1 MHEYVD
7 ILLFVYSLRYYSE
20 SFLQEN
26 MTLMKVLTDRKYP
39 LWPIFF
45 FFLHIY
51 LHVVIWGQE
60 FSHAPC
66 GESLMAIWV
75 SRFCIMGHKVKFW
88 ASWGL
93 CVIRIQRCVFFLF
106 VCSGR
111 LQTLKWSFGRGFG
124 GFIKRTSG
132 LNMSYFLFLFFSPM
146 VNFHVNCFLYV

>member
-1 MHEYVD
+1 MITWIFFFLFTHWD
-7 ILLFVYSLRYYSE
+7 IILNLSYRKIWPWWKFSQIESILFDLS
-20 SFLQEN
+20 
-26 MTLMKVLTDRKYP
+26 
-39 LWPIFF
+39 FF